1 MSRVLLNPSIAANVD
16 IDAVWKNEV
25 KTIRFTAPEAFVG
38 NFTFKIWNSEKKNT
52 EFETTNGTLEVS
64 GNQLILKIDPSAW
77 SLKADDYY
85 SEIYSETQKSII
97 IKGKL
102 VIKE

>member
-1 MSRVLLNPSIAANVD
+1 MNRVTLNPSIAAIVD

-38 NFTFKIWNSEKKNT
+38 NFNFKVWNSEKKNT

-64 GNQLILKIDPSAW
+64 GNQLILKIDPTAW
-77 SLKADDYY
+77 QLKADDYY
-85 SEIYSETQKSII
+85 TEIYSETQKSNIVI
-97 IKGKL
+97 GKL